1 MADLPDGSTPGPEAQ
16 YLAFLAQGRFMLQR
30 SRSSGRYVFYPRQLV
45 PGSGETDLEWV
56 PASGLGT
63 LYAITVNRSRGGNH
77 NVALVDLDEGVRMM
91 SRIDG
96 HQSLPIGTRVQA
108 RIVEQDGANVV
119 VFVPHQEGRPSAQPS
134 VARPPSSASVAPASA
149 RRRATAPSNCSARR
163 RSGPLPMP
171 A

>member
-1 MADLPDGSTPGPEAQ
+1 IYSGLPERTTGGGSSIRFGVQRDALCSKGRQEQRRNLVADLPDGSTPGPEAQ

-30 SRSSGRYVFYPRQLV
+30 SRSSGRHVFYPRQLV

-119 VFVPHQEGRPSAQPS
+119 VFVPHQEGRP
-134 VARPPSSASVAPASA
+134 
-149 RRRATAPSNCSARR
+149 
-163 RSGPLPMP
+163 
-171 A
+171 

>member
-1 MADLPDGSTPGPEAQ
+1 MADLPDGSTRD
-16 YLAFLAQGRFMLQR
+16 LRRSTLRF
-30 SRSSGRYVFYPRQLV
+30 SPRAVSCCSAAV
-45 PGSGETDLEWV
+45 PAVAMCSTRASWCRVAARLDLEWV

-119 VFVPHQEGRPSAQPS
+119 VFVPHQEGRP
-134 VARPPSSASVAPASA
+134 
-149 RRRATAPSNCSARR
+149 
-163 RSGPLPMP
+163 
-171 A
+171 

>member
-1 MADLPDGSTPGPEAQ
+1 M
-16 YLAFLAQGRFMLQR
+16 
-30 SRSSGRYVFYPRQLV
+30 FYPRQLV

-63 LYAITVNRSRGGNH
+63 LSRSLSIAPAAAVH

-96 HQSLPIGTRVQA
+96 HESLPIGTRVQA

-119 VFVPHQEGRPSAQPS
+119 VFVPHQEGRP
-134 VARPPSSASVAPASA
+134 
-149 RRRATAPSNCSARR
+149 
-163 RSGPLPMP
+163 
-171 A
+171 

>member
-30 SRSSGRYVFYPRQLV
+30 SRSSGRHVFYPRQLV

-96 HQSLPIGTRVQA
+96 HESLPIGTRVQA
-108 RIVEQDGANVV
+108 RIV
-119 VFVPHQEGRPSAQPS
+119 PHQEGRP
-134 VARPPSSASVAPASA
+134 
-149 RRRATAPSNCSARR
+149 
-163 RSGPLPMP
+163 
-171 A
+171 